1 MTVRAV
7 RPVPCSIRQ
16 SAKPSVGPVEF
27 VYRYTITRSIV
38 SACVPDDCMAA
49 ADHLGDGPV
58 LDQPRA
64 DHDRVRRYRTNRTA
78 STAPRDSGIGV
89 MFSDTVASGA
99 ARPTPAPIGCPNR
112 AQAARYRARDSD
124 IALARWV
131 RQERILSVSRISFG
145 LFFGRGCS
153 TGRAGCRSVEVGVRE
168 WLRRR
173 TGREDVRPVMLAA
186 SRSLLP
192 FRAFDSQWLTRLA
205 SATSWR

>member
-1 MTVRAV
+1 MTRFELATLTFAKKVRMTVRAV
-7 RPVPCSIRQ
+7 RPVPCSTPQ

-78 STAPRDSGIGV
+78 STAPRESGIGV

-99 ARPTPAPIGCPNR
+99 ARPTPNPLCVKDFFSSCFW
-112 AQAARYRARDSD
+112 ARLFDRSCR
-124 IALARWV
+124 
-131 RQERILSVSRISFG
+131 LS
-145 LFFGRGCS
+145 
-153 TGRAGCRSVEVGVRE
+153 
-168 WLRRR
+168 
-173 TGREDVRPVMLAA
+173 
-186 SRSLLP
+186 
-192 FRAFDSQWLTRLA
+192 
-205 SATSWR
+205 